1 MGFAPARGTSG
12 DELLAG
18 AKKLLAHL
26 RREYARCLAAWRQ
39 LPDPRWRPYH
49 LFGPHDTPILL
60 DPEADSQPPEANGQ
74 QPKPETAP
82 PNSQSPASS
91 IQQPEAPAAARC
103 PFAFWDPLVQIAAAL
118 QISEY
123 QLTRFCKLAS
133 GLTARQWWDLAKAQD
148 PATGVRTRLR
158 AELARDIGPR
168 LANAPPYG
176 VDLRDLRE
184 HVGVRRRARGQTT
197 LSRAL
202 HWGYRNPT
210 RMQEALF
217 AFEGRTLAELEMAVL
232 AELLEDWR
240 GKALEAQRIRNEA
253 AAREAVARMARH
265 EAQRE
270 AERQA
275 ERQAAEREDGR
286 RQGGAREDGR
296 WQGGAREDGDAMV
309 QDAPP
314 ARVEGSGA
322 AESSSR
328 GSPARSRDASAASR
342 GSPAPRVK
350 RDPREEHARRE
361 DRVQPPRHR
370 ASGYDF

>member
-1 MGFAPARGTSG
+1 MSQQNAPLTPWQALMGFAPTRATPA

-18 AKKLLAHL
+18 AKKLLVHL

-39 LPDPRWRPYH
+39 LPDPRWRPYG

-82 PNSQSPASS
+82 PNPQSPASS
-91 IQQPEAPAAARC
+91 IQHPESGIPNPSATSPAPAAAAPPHPQSPASGTQQPEAPFAPRC

-217 AFEGRTLAELEMAVL
+217 ALEGRTLAELEMAVL

-275 ERQAAEREDGR
+275 ERQAAEREDS
-286 RQGGAREDGR
+286 RQ
-296 WQGGAREDGDAMV
+296 
-309 QDAPP
+309 
-314 ARVEGSGA
+314 EG
-322 AESSSR
+322 
-328 GSPARSRDASAASR
+328 
-342 GSPAPRVK
+342 
-350 RDPREEHARRE
+350 DPREEHARRE
-361 DRVQPPRHR
+361 DRVLPPRHR